1 MTEKSEED
9 KEEEYSLEDLRDDM
23 LKELRGMDDMVR
35 AIRRATVKK
44 REKEEEK

>member
-9 KEEEYSLEDLRDDM
+9 REEEYSLEDLRYDM

-35 AIRRATVKK
+35 AIRRATAKK